1 MINKYQL
8 PNLNYQYNEL
18 EPFITAKTMMI
29 HHQKHHQTYIDKL
42 NISLSQF
49 TTINDNIDNLLQ
61 NLLETPGQQIG
72 QATIGSLRPT
82 MTPYNSQGES

>member
-49 TTINDNIDNLLQ
+49 
-61 NLLETPGQQIG
+61 
-72 QATIGSLRPT
+72 
-82 MTPYNSQGES
+82 